1 MPGQKQAIVGAAA
14 AIRAAMAAE
23 PKLSDGRR
31 ERSIESR
38 RKIIMATIDLVATGD
53 PNPSAAAVA
62 AKAGVGLRTVFRHF
76 DDKEAMLREIDD
88 RLMRVYQPVFKAP
101 YASAHWRAQLDEL
114 IERRCGVYES
124 VVVFRL
130 SGILARYRSP
140 FLIEQSR
147 VLHAAEKRL
156 LDDLLPEPLRTNTGP
171 GRAIMVATSFDS
183 WRFLRQDEELSAA
196 DTATAIKQM
205 ASDVIAQAGM
215 AQ

>member
-1 MPGQKQAIVGAAA
+1 MSAAA
-14 AIRAAMAAE
+14 SIRAAMAAE

-38 RKIIMATIDLVATGD
+38 RKIIMATIDLVAAGD

-62 AKAGVGLRTVFRHF
+62 SKAGVALRSVFRHF

-88 RLMRVYQPVFKAP
+88 RLMRVYQPMFAAP
-101 YASAHWRAQLDEL
+101 YASSDWRRQLDEL

-140 FLIEQSR
+140 FLVEQSR

-156 LDDLLPEPLRTNTGP
+156 LDDLLPETLRTSTVP
-171 GRAIMVATSFDS
+171 GRAIMVASSFDS
-183 WRFLRQDEELSAA
+183 WRFLRQDEALSSAA
-196 DTATAIKQM
+196 TVSAIKQM
-205 ASDVIAQAGM
+205 VGDVIDRAGIGG
-215 AQ
+215 